1 MMGDD
6 PGYIK
11 DAIDFFR
18 RCKEITDRGDTAE
31 VKNRNGQM
39 IILEVRKKLRPWAGE
54 IGHR

>member
-1 MMGDD
+1 MMEDD